1 MKWSLILLVSL
12 GLLAAVS
19 TSVLVGALRAAPS
32 SAHAKGSSSSVE
44 VVLAT
49 KPLPAM
55 SAITPNDITVKVV
68 PSEGLSEGYLSDPV
82 QAIGRILVI
91 PLVQDQIVTKTC
103 FVGEGDRAKLAAAI
117 PHGMRA
123 ISIMFP
129 SHAVTGGLLYPGCAV
144 DILAAFRLP
153 SRDRLRGKA
162 ISTTLL
168 QGIQVLAVEDVS
180 IITKEEDQ
188 KQVDRSS
195 YSGSKKVMVTLMV
208 NSKQAE
214 ALQLAREYGSVSVA
228 MRNPLDKRPVN
239 NNATVLSE
247 GQLAKS
253 GSLMTPAV
261 LSSEERLA
269 LLKGVS
275 KSTKNSTLENY
286 DPLADLDE
294 QSESSSN
301 GWNVTVIRGNDVQVQ
316 VLGNSETE

>member
-1 MKWSLILLVSL
+1 
-12 GLLAAVS
+12 
-19 TSVLVGALRAAPS
+19 
-32 SAHAKGSSSSVE
+32 
-44 VVLAT
+44 
-49 KPLPAM
+49 
-55 SAITPNDITVKVV
+55 
-68 PSEGLSEGYLSDPV
+68 
-82 QAIGRILVI
+82 
-91 PLVQDQIVTKTC
+91 
-103 FVGEGDRAKLAAAI
+103 
-117 PHGMRA
+117 
-123 ISIMFP
+123 
-129 SHAVTGGLLYPGCAV
+129 
-144 DILAAFRLP
+144 
-153 SRDRLRGKA
+153 
-162 ISTTLL
+162 
-168 QGIQVLAVEDVS
+168 
-180 IITKEEDQ
+180 
-188 KQVDRSS
+188 
-195 YSGSKKVMVTLMV
+195 MVTLMV